1 MSAMCR
7 KRTYVPCELSLV
19 VADTANLISNLR
31 VQGSFLQRLV
41 CARARPPVG
50 GLFYRSL
57 GGILHNRFTE
67 RSAAL
72 ALNVFQLFAPI
83 PIRCGRYDAVRGVGA
98 PLLKVWIL
106 EAVLALVE
114 HFQRLRPVLF
124 HCGHCS
130 LKHGL
135 GFLCGTELS
144 RPECGG
150 SKKHRDQREADGESG
165 IA

>member
-7 KRTYVPCELSLV
+7 KRTYVPGELFLI

-31 VQGSFLQRLV
+31 IQGNLLQRLV

-67 RSAAL
+67 RSTAL
-72 ALNVFQLFAPI
+72 ALNVSQLFAPI
-83 PIRCGRYDAVRGVGA
+83 PIRCRRYDAVRGVGA
-98 PLLKVWIL
+98 PHVEVSIP

-114 HFQRLRPVLF
+114 HYQRLPLVLF
-124 HCGHCS
+124 HRGHCS
-130 LKHGL
+130 LKHSF
-135 GFLCGTELS
+135 GFRCGAELS
-144 RPECGG
+144 RP
-150 SKKHRDQREADGESG
+150 H
-165 IA
+165 